1 MRGANLK
8 SKRVTHTAKALV
20 MLWNIGL
27 FALVWC
33 LYYNPRAFQTY
44 YVLGGILSI
53 IIYVFIY
60 NGLCNLYNAFRIASS
75 SITEMVLS
83 QAISFGI
90 ADLILYVEGILIR
103 NKYNSIIPGL
113 STLIVQIIGTAMIIT
128 LSKRYFMAC
137 VEPAKTLL
145 LLGSWVSMD
154 EAEKFKERIL
164 KKYSHLF
171 AFKYIEYETI
181 NQVSF
186 EEKLSECCTVIMYG
200 LSVEA
205 RRQYMQHCIDAHKTF
220 YFTPRV
226 EDIMLQGC
234 STRHLLDTPLMK
246 YDYVYED
253 RKRINAKRIFDICFG
268 VLFLVLFTPAMLI
281 ISIAIKIEDGGPIF
295 YRQKRC
301 TQNGEIFEIIKFRSM
316 VVNAERKGIQ
326 PTINCDPRI
335 TRVGRIIRRYRLDE
349 LPQVF
354 NILSGEMS
362 FVGPRPER
370 VEHVDI
376 YTRELPEFKYRMKV
390 KAGLTGYAQIFG
402 KYNSSAFDKLRLD
415 MLYIENQSLSLDI
428 RIIML
433 TIMFQGESTEGFEK
447 EMVHL
452 MNRKSRQ
459 RQRRVG

>member
-1 MRGANLK
+1 
-8 SKRVTHTAKALV
+8 
-20 MLWNIGL
+20 
-27 FALVWC
+27 
-33 LYYNPRAFQTY
+33 
-44 YVLGGILSI
+44 
-53 IIYVFIY
+53 
-60 NGLCNLYNAFRIASS
+60 
-75 SITEMVLS
+75 MVLS

-90 ADLILYVEGILIR
+90 ADLILYVEGNLIK
-103 NKYNSIIPGL
+103 NNYMSLLPGI
-113 STLIVQIIGTAMIIT
+113 STLLLQIMGTALITT
-128 LSKRYFMAC
+128 LSKRYFMEC

-154 EAEKFKERIL
+154 EAERFKTRIL
-164 KKYSHLF
+164 RKYSHLF
-171 AFKYIEYETI
+171 DFRYIEYET
-181 NQVSF
+181 VSPVTF

-253 RKRINAKRIFDICFG
+253 KKRLNAKRIFDVCFG
-268 VLFLVLFTPAMLI
+268 ILFTIFFSPAMLVI
-281 ISIAIKIEDGGPIF
+281 AAAIKLEDGGPIF

-316 VVNAERKGIQ
+316 IIDAEKKGIQ

-335 TRVGRIIRRYRLDE
+335 TRVGRVIRRYRLDE

-354 NILSGEMS
+354 NILAGDMT

-370 VEHVDI
+370 VEHVEI
-376 YTRELPEFKYRMKV
+376 YTKELPEFKYRMKV

-415 MLYIENQSLSLDI
+415 MLYIENQSISLDV

-433 TIMFQGESTEGFEK
+433 TIKVMFKGESTEGFEK

-452 MNRKSRQ
+452 MNIKSKEK
-459 RQRRVG
+459 QRRVG

>member
-1 MRGANLK
+1 MK

-20 MLWNIGL
+20 MLWNVGL

-33 LYYNPRAFQTY
+33 LFYNPRAFQTY
-44 YVLGGILSI
+44 YILGGILST
-53 IIYVFIY
+53 IIYLFIY

-83 QAISFGI
+83 QTISFGI

-103 NKYNSIIPGL
+103 NKYTSILPGL
-113 STLIVQIIGTAMIIT
+113 TTFIVQVIGTTLIIT
-128 LSKRYFMAC
+128 FSKRYFMEC

-145 LLGSWVSMD
+145 IIGDWVTMD
-154 EAEKFKERIL
+154 EAERFKGRIL
-164 KKYSHLF
+164 RKYSHLF
-171 AFKYIEYETI
+171 DFKYVEYETI
-181 NQVSF
+181 KLASF
-186 EEKLSECCTVIMYG
+186 EEKLSECCTVVMYG

-205 RRQYMQHCIDAHKTF
+205 RRQYMQRCIDAHKTF
-220 YFTPRV
+220 YFTPRI

-253 RKRINAKRIFDICFG
+253 RKKINAKRIFDICFG
-268 VLFLVLFTPAMLI
+268 VLFTIFFLPVMLI
-281 ISIAIKIEDGGPIF
+281 IAAAIKIEDGGPIF
-295 YRQKRC
+295 FRQKRC
-301 TQNGEIFEIIKFRSM
+301 TQDGEVFEILKFRSM
-316 VVNAERKGIQ
+316 IVNAEKRGVQ

-335 TRVGRIIRRYRLDE
+335 TKVGRVIRKYRLDE

-370 VEHVDI
+370 VEHVEI
-376 YTRELPEFKYRMKV
+376 YTKELPEFKYRMKV

-433 TIMFQGESTEGFEK
+433 TVKVMFQGESTEGFEK

-459 RQRRVG
+459 RQRKVG